1 MNWQNRL
8 WIRFC
13 LGNHNT
19 YVKSKRSCSTYDNLH
34 FWLHNVVKLFLM
46 ENSHFFKEISDYWSI
61 SCPKKLLLFNFQ
73 LYFVK
78 KCVRLPK
85 TGQSFKLYNVVAQP
99 IKQFAQANSSL
110 IILVFWTTYRCVH
123 ENRSSTL
130 ERISPPCEKFQ
141 TQHTSTLNSRV
152 CKKVRPSK

>member
-46 ENSHFFKEISDYWSI
+46 ENSYFFKEIVSNSDYRSI
-61 SCPKKLLLFNFQ
+61 SCPKKLLLFQ
-73 LYFVK
+73 LSTIF
-78 KCVRLPK
+78 CEK
-85 TGQSFKLYNVVAQP
+85 TELQTAQGCG
-99 IKQFAQANSSL
+99 KFAQANSSL
-110 IILVFWTTYRCVH
+110 ILLGLLDYLTCMH
-123 ENRSSTL
+123 ENRNSIL

-152 CKKVRPSK
+152 CKKVKPFK